1 VTLAFFIAALAAAL
15 IVTVVTCVQLLYLE
29 SLRIST
35 REHPSLEFFKQTLE
49 SKLGLETERGSRMF
63 SLIKHVGLA
72 FIGVLTLA
80 ATWSATPG
88 WQGLLAALLL
98 VGFYTVIGTY
108 IIPQTVYRKSDGQ
121 GLLLLVPLLRLLA
134 FAISPLMWAVEFVE
148 SLFELHVRPE
158 SGEGARPEEHIEALI
173 MAGEEEGII
182 ERGDRELIQSVVA
195 FGDKTVR
202 EVMTPR
208 PRVVAIRQ
216 DATLDELRQLVINEQ
231 YSRIPV
237 YEENIDQITGFVHVR
252 DVFELDE
259 KQRARKQ
266 VRDILRPIRAVPE
279 SKRVNDLLRDMQ
291 EEGAHMAVVVDEY
304 GSTAG
309 IVTLEDMVEE
319 IVGEIHDEHEPD
331 RDFRKDPDGSYVVA
345 GSFDIGRL
353 EDMLDFHSDHATES
367 TTVGGLVT
375 EWLGHVP
382 AVGEEAERDGIV
394 IKVLA
399 ANHLRVDQVRV
410 AKVRNGVEQK
420 A

>member
-1 VTLAFFIAALAAAL
+1 MTLAFSIAALLAAI

-29 SLRIST
+29 SLRIRT

-49 SKLGLETERGSRMF
+49 AKLGLETEHGSRIF
-63 SLIKHVGLA
+63 SLIKHVGLTI
-72 FIGVLTLA
+72 IGCLTLA
-80 ATWSATPG
+80 ATWSSTPG
-88 WQGLLAALLL
+88 WQGLISACLLA
-98 VGFYTVIGTY
+98 GFFTIIGTY
-108 IIPQTVYRKSDGQ
+108 IIPQIVYRKSTGK
-121 GLLLLVPLLRLLA
+121 GLLTLAPLLRVLA
-134 FAISPLMWAVEFVE
+134 LAVAPLMWAIEFIE
-148 SLFELHVRPE
+148 SLFELSNAPE
-158 SGEGARPEEHIEALI
+158 TAEAAGPEEHIEALI
-173 MAGEEEGII
+173 MAGEEEGLI
-182 ERGDRELIQSVVA
+182 EKADRELIQSVVA

-231 YSRIPV
+231 YSRIPAF
-237 YEENIDQITGFVHVR
+237 EETIDQVTGFVHVR

-259 KQRARKQ
+259 EQRARKR
-266 VRDILRPIRAVPE
+266 VRDIIRPIRTVPE
-279 SKRVNDLLRDMQ
+279 SKAVNDLLREMQ

-309 IVTLEDMVEE
+309 IVTMEDMVEE

-331 RDFRKDPDGSYVVA
+331 RDFRKDPDGSYVIS

-353 EDMLDFHSDHATES
+353 EDLLDFHSDHGTES

-382 AVGEEAERDGIV
+382 EVGEETGRDGIS

-399 ANHLRVDQVRV
+399 ATNRRVDQVRV
-410 AKVRNGVEQK
+410 AKVTNQTQ

>member
-1 VTLAFFIAALAAAL
+1 MTLAFSIAALIAAL
-15 IVTVVTCVQLLYLE
+15 LVTTVTCVQLLYLE
-29 SLRIST
+29 SLRIRT

-49 SKLGLETERGSRMF
+49 AKLGLETERGSRIF

-72 FIGVLTLA
+72 LIGCLTLA
-80 ATWSATPG
+80 ATWTATPG
-88 WQGLLAALLL
+88 LQGLIAACLL
-98 VGFYTVIGTY
+98 VGFFTVIGTY
-108 IIPQTVYRKSDGQ
+108 IIPAIVYRKSSGRA
-121 GLLLLVPLLRLLA
+121 LLTLVPLLRILA
-134 FAISPLMWAVEFVE
+134 YAVMPLMWGIEFIE
-148 SLFELHVRPE
+148 SLFELRAEPVSAE
-158 SGEGARPEEHIEALI
+158 TARPEEHIEALI
-173 MAGEEEGII
+173 MAGEEEGLI
-182 ERGDRELIQSVVA
+182 ERADRELIQSVVA

-208 PRVVAIRQ
+208 PRVVGIRQ
-216 DATLDELRQLVINEQ
+216 DATLDELRQLVIHEQ
-231 YSRIPV
+231 FSRIPA

-259 KQRARKQ
+259 AQRARKR
-266 VRDILRPIRAVPE
+266 VRDIIRPIRAVPE
-279 SKRVNDLLRDMQ
+279 SKAVNDLLREMQ

-309 IVTLEDMVEE
+309 IVTMEDMVEE

-331 RDFRKDPDGSYVVA
+331 RDFRKDADGSYVVA

-353 EDMLDFHSDHATES
+353 EDLLDFHSDHATES

-382 AVGEEAERDGIV
+382 DVGEEIERAGIS

-399 ANHLRVDQVRV
+399 ATDRRVDQVRAV
-410 AKVRNGVEQK
+410 KVTSSAQPQ
-420 A
+420 